1 MFNRSGKKDRQQN
14 NVLDN
19 RGFTLVEMITT
30 FALLG
35 IFLVAVTRMIS
46 YTVTLYHETQGAALG
61 MQVSDMIAT
70 RIQGVIE
77 DSTLILT
84 DWFYLKE
91 SEEDREILESN
102 GFDKGFLPGGSDHI
116 MLKDGNEV
124 VLEIYK
130 DPSGSGNPGYLVI
143 RYNEIPNDDPDE
155 AYEAH
160 EWRFDEKAYMGYQI
174 KDIKFA
180 MAEHMGNY
188 GDNVVYMT
196 MTLVSGKYGEYTSE
210 YYMRAPKVDNATHD

>member
-14 NVLDN
+14 KVLDN

-70 RIQGVIE
+70 RLQGVIE
-77 DSTLILT
+77 DSTLIIT
-84 DWFYLKE
+84 DYFYLQE

-116 MLKDGNEV
+116 MLKDGNEEEETPV
-124 VLEIYK
+124 QSETSRFLSLLEKK
-130 DPSGSGNPGYLVI
+130 DEQIDRLLDQHDRLV
-143 RYNEIPNDDPDE
+143 
-155 AYEAH
+155 ALL
-160 EWRFDEKAYMGYQI
+160 EKETERTQLI
-174 KDIKFA
+174 I
-180 MAEHMGNY
+180 
-188 GDNVVYMT
+188 
-196 MTLVSGKYGEYTSE
+196 S
-210 YYMRAPKVDNATHD
+210 RAG